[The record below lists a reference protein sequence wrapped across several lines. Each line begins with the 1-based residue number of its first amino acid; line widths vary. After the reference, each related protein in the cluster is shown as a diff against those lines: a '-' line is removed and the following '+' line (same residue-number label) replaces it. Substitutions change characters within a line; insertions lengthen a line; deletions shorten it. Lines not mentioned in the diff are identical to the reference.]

1 MSHSV
6 SIYEAKTQL
15 SNLLREVEAGQVV
28 TITRH
33 GKPVAEL
40 HPSALAGK
48 QAMRGSGKSPGFYM
62 AQDFDAPLDVFA
74 DYMPEADAAGITDAT
89 GESDS
94 LRVAEDAPPARPKRR

>member
-1 MSHSV
+1 MGHSV

-15 SNLLREVEAGQVV
+15 SSLLRVVESGKVV

-40 HPSALAGK
+40 HPSAAAGK
-48 QAMRGSGKSPGFYM
+48 QAKRGSGKSPGFYM

-74 DYMPEADAAGITDAT
+74 DYMPQADGAGTSDAT
-89 GESDS
+89 CESES
-94 LRVAEDAPPARPKRR
+94 LRVAEDAPRTHPKRR

>member
-1 MSHSV
+1 MKHSV

-15 SNLLREVEAGQVV
+15 SNLLRVVESGKVV

-40 HPSALAGK
+40 HPSAVAGQ
-48 QAMRGSGKSPGFYM
+48 QAKRGSGKSPGFYM

-74 DYMPEADAAGITDAT
+74 DYMPDAHAAGTTDVT
-89 GESDS
+89 GEGES
-94 LRVAEDAPPARPKRR
+94 LRVAEDSPRQRSKRR